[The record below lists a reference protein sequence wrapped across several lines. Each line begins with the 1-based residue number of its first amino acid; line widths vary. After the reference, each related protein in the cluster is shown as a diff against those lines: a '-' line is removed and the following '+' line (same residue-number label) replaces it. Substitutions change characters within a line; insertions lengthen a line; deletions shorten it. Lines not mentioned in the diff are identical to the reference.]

1 MLSPPLLNSTYN
13 TPQTS
18 SCGFCPCHSQHLS
31 SSSTSHQ
38 CYQFGLIANLESL
51 LVGGLMLVAIIV
63 LWLTSSNSTLTTT
76 GWTITGSMI
85 YGRYYHTSSLLTNG
99 KVLVAGGMGSSR
111 YLNSTELYDPSTDVW
126 TVTSS
131 MSYT

>member
-38 CYQFGLIANLESL
+38 CYQFGLIANLER
-51 LVGGLMLVAIIV
+51 
-63 LWLTSSNSTLTTT
+63 
-76 GWTITGSMI
+76 WTITGSMI